1 LSYIRKR
8 TRSQGDRAIKHT
20 QDNFGEGLNVDLP
33 ATDIN
38 TNANPVLDNYIA
50 YERYAEGRTGSTLA
64 NDDLPGSG
72 TIHSIAIH
80 PENGQLVMHRG
91 AKLYSVTSSFVEIQN
106 LGHTESFTF
115 DEDSN
120 LVVFGDDFLLY
131 TASGLFRLYITLS
144 IKSFIPIN
152 AQKPLEIASVVA
164 ATDKGPFKYKY
175 IYTFS
180 VIIANIGFPANS
192 GHRGTPGNVL
202 VHETPPIRPTGEV
215 GSEAY
220 FLQVSREEEIGIS
233 QQIVS
238 ILETIPDHVT
248 HISWYRTPDL
258 GQNGLDNLAFDQYA
272 WIDDREVSFPNAADL
287 TFDDTINY
295 RLTHAPNLRLKNI
308 GWEALPNGVLGEVT
322 PGFIFTAALNGKML
336 SYSQRVPD
344 DTRAG
349 FHDAGTQFQEF
360 DDGIN
365 VIAKLPDSLA
375 VIENSTSSIITLTS
389 IIDTGVNQYVA
400 TIDHI
405 ITIDDDIG
413 VIDGKSF
420 SNADGGTYVSI
431 CSDKSVR
438 TFDQSGW
445 GRDLAL
451 DHVGGIIDGIK
462 VGATVAKYYKGAYYI
477 WYTLDNDATKPDSC
491 IRFSLKRSSGK
502 GWNTVTGVDWVL
514 PPINTGLMVGSNF
527 NAPSDTKLS
536 YFFVL
541 NESDNKIYW
550 IDSFNGPENITIND
564 FPVVK
569 HYSDKKIFFYA
580 DGTQIPCKI
589 RTRDVTGSQRSFNI
603 KHSESHIYYNN
614 STPEDP
620 LALTISASAF
630 VDDSDTPTDTVTEVP
645 PGDDIQFFR
654 KVEGSRISVEFTSNR
669 SGHRVISIDGRFRVQ
684 DINRPNAGPSK
695 SLEGTMQAD
704 LQGKINLWT
713 FTRPAPLLSRI
724 DNKKF
729 PLGNIQTQLGP
740 DGRTKAVQVGV
751 GSNEVN
757 PFLFPDRSS
766 YNTEEGSFSALFW
779 VGGLDFSGPPVVLFT
794 VYNLDGTIGLQLY
807 ATNAT
812 TLILFNTSLGIVGT
826 FTVDDLNA
834 GPTNGYHQIFVYSP
848 ALGTL
853 DIKQNGVSKGLTF
866 AFITFG
872 GGGIE
877 LGGVA
882 I

>member
-1 LSYIRKR
+1 MSYLRKR
-8 TRSQGDRAIKHT
+8 SRSQGDRAIKHT

-38 TNANPVLDNYIA
+38 ANANPVLDNYTA
-50 YERYAEGRTGSTLA
+50 YERYAEGRTGSVLA
-64 NDDLPGSG
+64 YDSLPGSG
-72 TIHSIAIH
+72 TIHSIEIH
-80 PENGQLVMHRG
+80 PKNSQLVMHRG
-91 AKLYSVTSSFVEIQN
+91 AKLYAVSSGFTEIRSVNQVF
-106 LGHTESFTF
+106 SFTL

-131 TASGLFRLYITLS
+131 TASGLFRLYIAPFF
-144 IKSFIPIN
+144 KSFIPIN
-152 AQKPLEIASVVA
+152 DQKPLEIASVLS
-164 ATDKGPFKYKY
+164 ATDKGTFKYKY

-180 VIIANIGFPANS
+180 VIINEIGTS
-192 GHRGTPGNVL
+192 GGAGNRFTTGNTL
-202 VHETPPIRPTGEV
+202 VHETPPVRPTGAIGLET
-215 GSEAY
+215 Y
-220 FLQVSREEEIGIS
+220 FLQVNRETEVGIT
-233 QQIVS
+233 QQLVS
-238 ILETIPDHVT
+238 VTETIPDHIT
-248 HISWYRTPDL
+248 HVSWYRTPDL

-272 WIDDREVSFPNAADL
+272 WIEDRDAGLPNVGDL

-295 RLTHAPNLRLKNI
+295 RLTHASNLRLKNI
-308 GWEALPNGVLGEVT
+308 GWEALPNGLLGEVT
-322 PGFIFTAALNGKML
+322 PGFIFTAPINGKIL

-375 VIENSTSSIITLTS
+375 VIENGTSSIITLTS

-400 TIDHI
+400 TIDHVVN
-405 ITIDDDIG
+405 IDDDIG
-413 VIDGKSF
+413 VIDRKSF
-420 SNADGGTYVSI
+420 SHAEGGSYVAI

-445 GRDLAL
+445 GRDLSL
-451 DHVGGIIDGIK
+451 DNIESIIDGIK
-462 VGATVAKYYKGAYYI
+462 VGTTVAKYYKGAYYI
-477 WYTLDNDATKPDSC
+477 WYTLDDNATKPDSC

-502 GWNTVTGVDWVL
+502 GWNTISGDDWVL
-514 PPINTGLMVGSNF
+514 PPINTGLMIGNNF
-527 NAPSDTKLS
+527 NAPSDTKLN

-541 NESDNKIYW
+541 NESDNDIYW
-550 IDSFNGPENITIND
+550 IDSFDGPENVTINGFD
-564 FPVVK
+564 VVK
-569 HYSDKKIFFYA
+569 HYSDKKTLPSNP
-580 DGTQIPCKI
+580 GTQIPCKI
-589 RTRDVTGSQRSFNI
+589 RTRDMTGSQRSFNI

-630 VDDSDTPTDTVTEVP
+630 VDDSDTSTDTVTEVP

-695 SLEGTMQAD
+695 SIEGIMQAD
-704 LQGKINLWT
+704 LQGKLKVWT

-740 DGRTKAVQVGV
+740 DGRTKAVQIGV

-757 PFLFPDRSS
+757 PFLFPDRTS
-766 YNTEEGSFSALFW
+766 YTTGDGSFAALFW
-779 VGGLDFSGPPVVLFT
+779 VGGLEFSGPPVVIFT

-812 TLILFNTSLGIVGT
+812 TLILFNDSLGIIKT

-834 GPTNGYHQIFVYSP
+834 GPTNGYHQIFVYTP
-848 ALGTL
+848 TPGAL

-877 LGGVA
+877 LGAVA